1 MPLTHKISDVF
12 ASTLHIDPRPKRA
25 FNAIPNIPKR
35 RLQRCLSCPCSVYS
49 FLTACVI
56 YTWGHRATLSGT
68 HTLTHICHPLS
79 AMMIQ
84 FGCSSSTRN
93 GLKCAQVEYF
103 KLLVSVLA
111 GYMLILIDRL
121 KAVSASLLPLLSVCL
136 SVWRLVKLIPLCCTF
151 PLRHVLDKT
160 SSASREQGCICCLK
174 LMDDVG
180 TVCVLYVALPA
191 AW

>member
-1 MPLTHKISDVF
+1 MPQL
-12 ASTLHIDPRPKRA
+12 P
-25 FNAIPNIPKR
+25 
-35 RLQRCLSCPCSVYS
+35 LQRLFIFNCMCH
-49 FLTACVI
+49 I
-56 YTWGHRATLSGT
+56 YLRPHSNPLRHT
-68 HTLTHICHPLS
+68 HTNTHICHPLS
-79 AMMIQ
+79 TMMIQ

-111 GYMLILIDRL
+111 GYMLILIDML
-121 KAVSASLLPLLSVCL
+121 KAVSASLLPLPSVCL

-160 SSASREQGCICCLK
+160 SPASREQGCICCLK

-180 TVCVLYVALPA
+180 TVCV
-191 AW
+191 